1 MLSNYLKKLQL
12 PASQRLTSVQL
23 RCIISEHTKKSIF
36 GRKPIKEK
44 EEVTQEGEK
53 VTPFF
58 GTGFEQAHYIRIK
71 ERAKHM
77 DEVHEKEGVLNEER
91 KENSD
96 EFEGFENEGDVD
108 EKDFT
113 KRRSSSGVYS

>member
-1 MLSNYLKKLQL
+1 MLSNYLKKLHL
-12 PASQRLTSVQL
+12 PATQRLTSVQL
-23 RCIISEHTKKSIF
+23 RCISEHTKKSIF

-44 EEVTQEGEK
+44 EELSQEGEK

-91 KENSD
+91 KENSE